1 MDCALVKE
9 RCVTE
14 RYLFGRLSEDER
26 AAFEEHYFECDKCF
40 GELETLREIRAQLAE
55 SKGEIRGRTSTARP
69 QEAVGPGGRNRS
81 DIDCCG
87 HRAAVAASRV

>member
-55 SKGEIRGRTSTARP
+55 QREKSRPKSTARP